1 MLTAH
6 TLKGKQMFNKSQIMN
21 REWKLARKANI
32 AKFGLRL
39 RRAMRTAW
47 NKAKYAVA
55 AAKRAAMAAL
65 PRTRADDIRETIV
78 VLECK
83 DRWTQADHARYSELM
98 QDLRAA

>member
-1 MLTAH
+1 
-6 TLKGKQMFNKSQIMN
+6 MFNKSQIIN
-21 REWKLARKANI
+21 RAWELLRKANI

-39 RRAMRTAW
+39 SLRRAMRTAW
-47 NKAKYAVA
+47 NEAKYAVA

-65 PRTRADDIRETIV
+65 PRTRADDIRETIL

-83 DRWTQADHARYSELM
+83 DRWTQANHARYSALM